1 MAVSDYSTTPASNT
15 AISGINI
22 AEGCSPANINNAIR
36 QLMADVKAYYNAAP
50 PNAALTSIA
59 GLTTAADK
67 SIYTTASDTY
77 ATYDLTATG
86 RAVAGAADAAAART
100 ALGLTIGT
108 NVQAYDAALASLAG
122 LTLAGGDLFYA
133 TGADTLV
140 NLPKGSAFQ
149 SLKMDSTGASLGWGS
164 IDRGALTSTASGGP
178 YAINIP
184 AGVRRI
190 EVLLDKISLDST
202 GHWFVQIGPSSGVV
216 TTGYE
221 AGSGNRSLDIGVI
234 TNGFPIYSGSAAR
247 QLVGRMTLTLVDSA
261 TNLWVSDSTLTD
273 VASGIQI
280 WGAGRIALA
289 GALERFRLTFSAG
302 NAPDGGQFRLQYE

>member
-67 SIYTTASDTY
+67 SIYTTASNTY

-108 NVQAYDAALASLAG
+108 NVQAYDAALS
-122 LTLAGGDLFYA
+122 TLAALPLVAGDLFYA
-133 TGADTLV
+133 LGAEQITTLAKG
-140 NLPKGSAFQ
+140 LPFAR
-149 SLKMDSTGASLGWGS
+149 LKMDSTGAFPEWGP
-164 IDRGALTSTASGGP
+164 INQGALTSTASGGP
-178 YAINIP
+178 YSFNIP
-184 AGVRRI
+184 EGVSRI
-190 EVLLDKISLDST
+190 EVLFDKISLDST
-202 GHWFVQIGPSSGVV
+202 GNWFVQIGPSSGVV

-221 AGSGNRSLDIGVI
+221 SSSSSRGAGSGPI
-234 TNGFPIYSGSAAR
+234 TNGFIILSNAASR
-247 QLVGRMTLTLVDSA
+247 TLTGRMTLTLMDSG
-261 TNLWVSDSTLTD
+261 TNLWISDHTVSSV
-273 VASGIQI
+273 VADETFSG
-280 WGAGRIALA
+280 GGRIALS
-289 GALERFRLTFSAG
+289 GTLQRFRLNFSAG
-302 NAPDGGQFRLQYE
+302 NNPDGGQFRIQYE